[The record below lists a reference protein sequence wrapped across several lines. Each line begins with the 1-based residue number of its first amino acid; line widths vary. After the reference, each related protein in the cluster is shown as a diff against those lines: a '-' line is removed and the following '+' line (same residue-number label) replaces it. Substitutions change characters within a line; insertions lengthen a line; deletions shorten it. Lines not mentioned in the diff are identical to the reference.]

1 MRKIVEL
8 SGCHIENDVGCKRE
22 RERERKKRKRKKKC
36 AIKKQ
41 AERET
46 ERERDVPWSKQQYSS
61 SLQKLGAIKELE

>member
-22 RERERKKRKRKKKC
+22 RERERERKKKKKKKR

-41 AERET
+41 AERD
-46 ERERDVPWSKQQYSS
+46 RERDVPRSKQQYSS